1 MPKPLTHLR
10 QPQGSTAYR
19 VLLIDDDRETI
30 EGLER
35 LLTLNGFDVQ
45 STDDKAALATAREF
59 RPHAIVLDI
68 GLPTIDGCQLATEL
82 RAQPE
87 TADALVV
94 AVTGFSQ
101 EQDSIRSRAAGVDH
115 HLIKPIEPAALVQL
129 LRANERVA

>member
-1 MPKPLTHLR
+1 MPKPLSPVR
-10 QPQGSTAYR
+10 QQHDSTGYR

-35 LLTLNGFDVQ
+35 LLTLNGFEVQ
-45 STDDKAALATAREF
+45 ITDDGTALATARDF

-68 GLPTIDGCQLATEL
+68 GLPTIDGCQLAKEL
-82 RAQPE
+82 RALPE

-115 HLIKPIEPAALVQL
+115 HLIKPIEPAALIQL
-129 LRANERVA
+129 LRTNERVA